1 MVENNEKKNIGDT
14 VKYLTSV
21 LSNIKEKYTNINPK
35 SFVNF
40 QPDTSEEKLKEIEY
54 TLLYGSDND
63 KTIDETNELPICL
76 KKFLESKQQRCSL
89 GTLFLFIHKI

>member
-1 MVENNEKKNIGDT
+1 MSRLYQKILYKKSKENDP
-14 VKYLTSV
+14 
-21 LSNIKEKYTNINPK
+21 NINPK

-40 QPDTSEEKLKEIEY
+40 EPGTSEEKLKEIED

-76 KKFLESKQQRCSL
+76 KNFLESK
-89 GTLFLFIHKI
+89 

>member
-1 MVENNEKKNIGDT
+1 MLENNKKKNIGDP

-40 QPDTSEEKLKEIEY
+40 
-54 TLLYGSDND
+54 
-63 KTIDETNELPICL
+63 
-76 KKFLESKQQRCSL
+76 
-89 GTLFLFIHKI
+89 